1 MLSAHRTAGPLDQ
14 AGKALTM
21 LTNAFGFLQKVGK
34 ALMLPVAVLP
44 VAGLLLGIGAAK
56 FSFLPLLVSRLMEQ
70 SGGVIFTSLPLIFAI
85 AVALGFTASDSTSA
99 ISAVIG
105 YAVMVATLGGMAP
118 FWGVTPTPIL
128 GIPSMDTGV
137 FGGILEGALAA
148 FLFNRF
154 HKIWL
159 PPYLGFFAG
168 KRAVPII
175 TALAAML
182 LGIALSFVWPPVQGA
197 INLFSRWAAVTDPRT
212 AATVYGFVERL
223 LIPFGLHHIWNV
235 PFFFEIGSYTDGAG
249 KVVHGDI
256 ARFFAGDPTA
266 GVLGGA
272 YLFKMFGLPGAALAM
287 WRAAPERSRA
297 KVGAVMASAALA
309 SFLTGI
315 TEPIEFAFLFAA
327 PPLYLLHA
335 ALAAASQFLAGTL
348 GLRLGFTFSQG
359 AIDLVVF
366 NLLGHH
372 ARDAWLVLLLGPLYG
387 LLYYTLFRGAI
398 ARFNLKTPGR
408 EEEPAAAPAGSPT
421 DGLRSRELVLAFG
434 GEGNITGLDACVTRL
449 RLSVKD
455 PAQVDSARLKAMGA
469 SGVVVVGTGVQAVFG
484 PASENIKSDLEEY
497 LRGGTTDA
505 EVAARRRMPV
515 AVVAGLKRASGQ
527 RGGEVASGLAAAA
540 DLVRIAKDHDAV
552 HEDLAQTRDRARS
565 LARDLE
571 HGQRLAGLGRVVA
584 GVAHEV
590 RNPITGIKLT
600 LDALLRRGLDD
611 RTARDVKICLE
622 EIARLDR
629 VVGSLLLVSRPASS
643 EPRSALE
650 LSRLVDERLR
660 HAQPSAWARKIELR
674 RQGTALAP
682 CNADTITRVV
692 DNLVR
697 NAIDAS
703 PEGGAVSVRLEV
715 DPREARIVV
724 EDQGAGVPAA
734 REHELFEPFFSLKPD
749 GTGLGL
755 FLSRAMIVAQG
766 GQLTYQHRDS
776 STLFTVALP
785 LGQLEP

>member
-1 MLSAHRTAGPLDQ
+1 MFKH
-14 AGKALTM
+14 
-21 LTNAFGFLQKVGK
+21 AFAFLQKVGK

-44 VAGLLLGIGAAK
+44 VAGLLLGIGAAH
-56 FSFLPLLVSRLMEQ
+56 FGFLPPLASRLMEQ
-70 SGGVIFTSLPLIFAI
+70 SGGVIFSSLPLIFAI
-85 AVALGFTASDSTSA
+85 AVALGFTAEGNTSA

-105 YAVMVATLGGMAP
+105 YVVMIATLGGMAP
-118 FWGVTPTPIL
+118 VWGVVPTPIL

-154 HKIWL
+154 HRIWL

-175 TALAAML
+175 TALAAMVLGVL
-182 LGIALSFVWPPVQGA
+182 LSMIWPPVQGA

-235 PFFFEIGSYTDGAG
+235 PFFFEIGTYTDAAG

-256 ARFFAGDPTA
+256 ARFFAGDPSA

-272 YLFKMFGLPGAALAM
+272 FLFKMFGLPGAALAM
-287 WRAAPERSRA
+287 WRAAPERSRSR
-297 KVGAVMASAALA
+297 VGAVMASAALA

-335 ALAAASQFLAGTL
+335 VLAAASQFVAGSL
-348 GLRLGFTFSQG
+348 GLHLGFTFSQG

-366 NLLGHH
+366 NLLGNHS
-372 ARDAWLVLLLGPLYG
+372 RDAWLLLLIGPLYG
-387 LLYYTLFRGAI
+387 LVYYSLFRFAI

-408 EEEPAAAPAGSPT
+408 EESTRPAPVASPT

-434 GEGNITGLDACVTRL
+434 GENNITGLDACVTRL

-455 PAQVDSARLKAMGA
+455 PSQVDSVRLKEMGA

-497 LRGGTTDA
+497 LRGANTDG

-527 RGGEVASGLAAAA
+527 RGEVVSGLAAAA
-540 DLVRIAKDHDAV
+540 DLVRLAKDHDAV

-600 LDALLRRGLDD
+600 LDALLRRGLDE
-611 RTARDVKICLE
+611 RTSRDVKICLE

-629 VVGSLLLVSRPASS
+629 VVGSLLLVSRPSS
-643 EPRSALE
+643 AAPEPKAALE
-650 LSRLVDERLR
+650 LARLVDERLR
-660 HAQPSAWARKIELR
+660 HAQPSAWSRKVDLR

-697 NAIDAS
+697 NAIEAS
-703 PEGGAVSVRLEV
+703 PEGGSVNVRLEV

-724 EDQGAGVPAA
+724 EDQGSGVPAA

-755 FLSRAMIVAQG
+755 FLSRALVVAQG
-766 GQLTYQHRDS
+766 GQLTYQHRAS
-776 STLFTVALP
+776 STVFTVALP
-785 LGQLEP
+785 LTEQEPELAARPDR